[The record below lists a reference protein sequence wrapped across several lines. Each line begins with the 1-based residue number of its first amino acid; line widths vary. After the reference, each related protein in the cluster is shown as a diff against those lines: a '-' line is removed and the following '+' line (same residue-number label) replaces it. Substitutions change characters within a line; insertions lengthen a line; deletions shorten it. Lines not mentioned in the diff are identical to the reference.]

1 MSIVIDSIGWTLLH
15 FIWQGT
21 LIGAATAAALA
32 LLHNVRAQHRYLV
45 AGAGLI
51 ACVLWPALELLG
63 RLRGPQA
70 NLADARFA
78 NSIMTLPLNGQAQGM
93 TAFLQDQLS
102 VIVGFWA
109 LCALLLALRMVA
121 GLLWVRKAASSRG
134 RNAALQCRVDQL
146 AHRFGVNR
154 AVDLRLVEDLDSPM
168 TAGWL
173 RPVILVPAALVSGM
187 PPQLLQA
194 LLAHEMAHIKRF
206 DYLVNLGQ
214 SVIES
219 LLFYHPAVWWI
230 SRQVRAEREL
240 VADSMA
246 AATLAEPRELAVALS
261 ELEKWSFSRHHLAQ
275 AANGGELAT
284 RVKLLL
290 RPSNSPLNW
299 KAALPVLALAM
310 ACLSALSHA
319 DPVADTV
326 AKKSSRSKAPLADF
340 NTCAKPVW
348 PSESLKAEHTGTVTL
363 SYLIGVDG
371 KVKDSQVKNSS
382 GHPLLDEAAREG
394 IQQCRFKPGIRNGK
408 PFESWMQMQYVW
420 VLK

>member
-15 FIWQGT
+15 FVWQGV
-21 LIGAATAAALA
+21 LIGAATALALA
-32 LLHNVRAQHRYLV
+32 LLRNVHARHRYLV
-45 AGAGLI
+45 ACIGLL
-51 ACVLWPALELLG
+51 ACVLWPAFELVG
-63 RLRGPQA
+63 RLRGPAA

-78 NSIMTLPLNGQAQGM
+78 DSIMKNPFNGQANGM
-93 TAFLQDQLS
+93 ASFLQEQLS
-102 VIVGFWA
+102 VIVAFWA
-109 LCALLLALRMVA
+109 VCALLLALRMVA
-121 GLLWVRKAASSRG
+121 GLLWVRKAGNSPG
-134 RNAALQCRVDQL
+134 RDPALQCRVDQL
-146 AHRFGVNR
+146 ADRFGVKR
-154 AVDLRLVEDLDSPM
+154 AVDLRLVEELDSPM

-173 RPVILVPAALVSGM
+173 RPVILVPAALATGM

-230 SRQVRAEREL
+230 SRQVRTEREL
-240 VADSMA
+240 VADSLA

-275 AANGGELAT
+275 AANGGELSR
-284 RVKLLL
+284 RVQQLL
-290 RPSNSPLNW
+290 RPSTDALNW

-319 DPVADTV
+319 DPVEEKV
-326 AKKSSRSKAPLADF
+326 VKKTAGMKAARVDF
-340 NTCAKPVW
+340 DSCAKPEW
-348 PSESLKAEHTGTVTL
+348 PEESLKAEHTGTVTL
-363 SYLIGVDG
+363 GFLIGVDG
-371 KVKDSQVKNSS
+371 KVKNSRVNSSS

-394 IQQCRFKPGIRNGK
+394 IQQCSFKPGTRKGK
-408 PFESWMQMQYVW
+408 PIESWMQMKYQW
-420 VLK
+420 TLE